1 MKSISEIYRDA
12 DYELRLKARIL
23 FYMILALMGIIAAYE
38 IVQAF
43 TLFTL
48 ADIPLCCLIAILG
61 AAAALLRKGRYD
73 ASSFLAFGTII
84 PLVFAAEL
92 MAGYEG
98 RYSLSDLA
106 AVLIVLFFA
115 ATIFIRDRKWTLIIG
130 AIIILAYSLTLALWS
145 RSDACKAAGP
155 LIVQAAMPFLLL
167 LLGVTIAILI
177 QAVFARITRDQ
188 REELAEVE
196 KARRERGEL
205 LGEVAEQLGKSSELS
220 SSAEET
226 AAATVEIEQNVRSIK
241 DRISELGGRFNSS
254 RAALAQINESLDLLK
269 RHSDEQTELVGQSGQ
284 AVGAMVSSIRSVAG
298 IIEARS
304 ASMGTLKDAAK
315 GGADSIEE
323 TERSFQLVARNI
335 ESIEEMTGIISG
347 ISSQTNLLAMNA
359 AIEAAHAGDSGRGF
373 AVVSDE
379 IRKLAES
386 SAASADTIEKSLKD
400 LVAAI
405 KATGMRVHDSGSSFD
420 RVKGEVE
427 AVSASFQEIT
437 ASTEDLDAGTAQI
450 TGSSS
455 ELGRASADIK
465 ANIAEVSS
473 AYAQILG
480 DLSSIGD
487 TILEVSSGMDEIS
500 TGATEIREAVSLI
513 EESAVALKEETAKL
527 HRAL

>member
-1 MKSISEIYRDA
+1 MKNIPEIYRDA

-43 TLFTL
+43 TLFTV
-48 ADIPLCCLIAILG
+48 ADLPLCFLLAVLG

-84 PLVFAAEL
+84 PLVFVAEL
-92 MAGYEG
+92 LAGYEG
-98 RYSLSDLA
+98 RHSLSDYS
-106 AVLIVLFFA
+106 AVFIVLFFA
-115 ATIFIRDRKWTLIIG
+115 ATIFIRDRKWTLAIG
-130 AIIILAYSLTLALWS
+130 GLILLAFSFELASWS
-145 RSDACKAAGP
+145 RSEAFAAGGP
-155 LIVQAAMPFLLL
+155 LLVQAALPFLLL
-167 LLGVTIAILI
+167 ILGVTFAVLI

-196 KARRERGEL
+196 AARKARGEL
-205 LGEVAEQLGKSSELS
+205 LGEVAGQLGKSSELS

-241 DRISELGGRFNSS
+241 ERISELGGRFNSS
-254 RAALAQINESLDLLK
+254 RAALAKINESLELLK

-284 AVGAMVSSIRSVAG
+284 AVGAMVSSIRGVAG

-304 ASMGTLKDAAK
+304 ASMGTLKEAAR
-315 GGADSIEE
+315 GGSEPIEE

-405 KATGMRVHDSGSSFD
+405 KATGDRVRDSGSSFD
-420 RVKGEVE
+420 RVRGEVD
-427 AVSASFQEIT
+427 AVGASFREIT
-437 ASTEDLDAGTAQI
+437 ASTEELDAGTAQI

-455 ELGRASADIK
+455 ELGRASADIR
-465 ANIAEVSS
+465 ANIADVSS

-480 DLSSIGD
+480 DLSTIGD
-487 TILEVSSGMDEIS
+487 TILEVSSGMDEIA
-500 TGATEIREAVSLI
+500 TGATEIREAVGSI
-513 EESAVALKEETAKL
+513 EDSAIALKEETAKL